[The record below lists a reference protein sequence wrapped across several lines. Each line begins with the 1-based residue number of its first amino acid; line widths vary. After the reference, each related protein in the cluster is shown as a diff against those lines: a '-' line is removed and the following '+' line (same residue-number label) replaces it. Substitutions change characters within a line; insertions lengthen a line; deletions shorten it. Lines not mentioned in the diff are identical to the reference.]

1 LGGAGPLWLD
11 LGAVILLAGFGV
23 AAVLDVRTREVPDG
37 LWQVLGVVGAI
48 GGGVVIAPEGWIP
61 LSLWVLVVGLALE
74 HMFPW
79 DAESSGRL
87 GEWADPIELAA
98 YLGVSILVGVAVA
111 RLGVGGEGVPLVAV
125 ALLVTIIIA
134 RVLFEAGVLY
144 GGADAKALII
154 AGVLVPLFPV
164 PWIGVPAN
172 AQLFPAYVPYAVD
185 LLMDAAVLSAAI
197 PVVLAAWNLRRGEFS
212 VRSGFTTYTI
222 PVDVLPRRYVWIRD
236 PAHPIDREEEQAIET
251 SEQDRE
257 WRAKA
262 ARDLKARGVTR
273 VRVGPQLPF
282 IALMAGGALGALL
295 LGNWIIDLLAAV

>member
-1 LGGAGPLWLD
+1 LD
-11 LGAVILLAGFGV
+11 LGAVILLAGFGL
-23 AAVLDVRTREVPDG
+23 AAVLDVRTREVPDS
-37 LWQVLGVVGAI
+37 LWQVLGIAGAV
-48 GGGVVIAPEGWIP
+48 GGGVVLAPEGWAP
-61 LSLWVLVVGLALE
+61 LALWALVVGLALE

-98 YLGVSILVGVAVA
+98 YLGVTILVGVAVV
-111 RLGVGGEGVPLVAV
+111 RLGLGGGGVPPVAV
-125 ALLVTIIIA
+125 ALLVTVIIA

-164 PWIGVPAN
+164 PWIGIPAN
-172 AQLFPAYVPYAVD
+172 AQLFPTYVPYAVD

-197 PVVLAAWNLRRGEFS
+197 PVALALWNLRRGEFS

-222 PVDVLPRRYVWIRD
+222 PVDDLPRRYVWIRD
-236 PAHPIDREEEQAIET
+236 PAHPTDREEEEAIET

-257 WRAKA
+257 WRTRA